1 MTFFQAEG
9 FLIWVFCRVAGK
21 CFWNSICYRKV
32 REVSLLEFVTG
43 KLGKK
48 NRKVLVSQKLVKK
61 NRQVLV
67 SQKLV
72 KKNKR
77 VYLNIWFITRKL
89 GKCLRARFF
98 RIGYKEVRQEKQEN
112 VSQSKVTQAKKNNQ
126 V

>member
-48 NRKVLVSQKLVKK
+48 NRK
-61 NRQVLV
+61 VLV